1 MQRKSHKNLKIIR
14 FEGEMLPNWA
24 QLLDL
29 AARLCPVP
37 EETRRWFSRFTNS
50 SGVDDARTVMTQ
62 AETLRRALREHKAA
76 ISSNLQATPDTAD
89 ASRIIAGWE
98 YALDTMTQQAS
109 SKETCSWAVEGTVDD
124 SGGDYGDGDITLRR
138 V

>member
-62 AETLRRALREHKAA
+62 VETLRRALREHKAA
-76 ISSNLQATPDTAD
+76 IISNLQATPDIAD

-98 YALDTMTQQAS
+98 YALDTMAQQAS

>member
-1 MQRKSHKNLKIIR
+1 MQRKSYENLKIIR
-14 FEGEMLPNWA
+14 FEGEMLPTWA

-37 EETRRWFSRFTNS
+37 EETRRWFSRLTNS
-50 SGVDDARTVMTQ
+50 SGVDDARTVMAQ
-62 AETLRRALREHKAA
+62 GEILRRALRENKAA
-76 ISSNLQATPDTAD
+76 IISNLQETPNDAD
-89 ASRIIAGWE
+89 ASRIVAAWE
-98 YALDTMTQQAS
+98 YALDTMAQQAS
-109 SKETCSWAVEGTVDD
+109 SKETCSWVVEGTVDD